1 MIRIIPGFIA
11 MMLLL
16 VVLKSGAQSLKE
28 IDSLRAKLS
37 GIKNDSVKLET
48 LNRLSSVLLYNYIT
62 DGMDTVLGQ
71 ALKLAVKTNNQQ
83 ARAETLKNMAVM
95 AIYRDEYDSSMRY
108 SREALAIFQS
118 ANNEKGILQCLNNIG
133 TAYLKTGE
141 ADSSISY
148 YNKAII
154 AAKKFKSEDKIS
166 LLAKTLAGL
175 GGAYN
180 FQGNYIKAQ
189 ENYIKAINYAE
200 RGYDSMALASITN
213 NIAVL
218 YKLTGDFKNAL
229 IYFNRTLQI
238 YQDINHTKGSI
249 STYNNLASL
258 YLSKGKTDSSFYFL
272 SKSEAIALREGSK
285 YDIATVYSLKANAY
299 QNSGMYTLGVQYYKK
314 AAELAKQT
322 NNLRLLSGSLANIG
336 LGYLFIS
343 DTSHSIDDYR
353 MAIKYLEQAYVIAKK
368 TGNKD
373 YERNDLENL
382 AEAYSLVKDYKKA
395 YEYRIALSDLND
407 SIFNAEKSKELQKLQ
422 VSFETERKEKQI
434 IILNKD
440 KEIHSKELAWQK
452 LVRNGFIIG
461 FAVVFIFAGV
471 FFKQRNK
478 IRKEKIRSE
487 NLLLNILPSEVAEEL
502 KVKGSADAKQFDEV
516 TVMFTDFKNF
526 TQISESLS
534 PSALVAEIHTCFKAF
549 DDIITKHNIEK
560 IKTIGDSYMCA
571 GGLPVTNKTNAND
584 VVKAALEIADFMKS
598 RNGSLTDGVGIN
610 SFEIRVGIHTG
621 PVVAGIVGVKKFA
634 YDIWGDTVNIASR
647 MESSGEAGKI
657 NISGSTYNLVK
668 DKFECK
674 HRGKISAKNKGE
686 IDMYFVLRS
695 IADA

>member
-1 MIRIIPGFIA
+1 